1 MKSTHPSR
9 SKDIDQ
15 LEEYLRE
22 LVHPRKKELQA
33 LRKLILG
40 ADPAVSEGFK
50 WNSLSFRTQ
59 DWFATINV
67 TGTGLRLVLHRGA
80 KPKAGAQHG
89 PKIADPAGL
98 LVWPAKDRCL
108 VSISSAKD
116 LREKRV
122 ALQSILRQWIEQL

>member
-1 MKSTHPSR
+1 VKAKER
-9 SKDIDQ
+9 DLE

-40 ADPAVSEGFK
+40 ADPAVDEGFK

-67 TGTGLRLVLHRGA
+67 TGAGLRLVLHRGA
-80 KPKAGAQHG
+80 KAKAGAQKG
-89 PKIADPAGL
+89 MKIADPARL

-108 VSISSAKD
+108 VSITSAKD
-116 LREKRV
+116 LREKRA
-122 ALQSILRQWIEQL
+122 ALQSILREWIEQL